1 MPAVSRLFAKGTTDA
16 ALEIRLAIYLLL
28 TQAGALVVAA
38 VVVGVLTAA
47 GSAADVGRGL
57 SDAGFALGGAAVLVV
72 ASLGLGR
79 LSPAARTPVVVV
91 ELLALPV
98 GYSVAF
104 QAGRF
109 GYGVPV
115 LLSAVTVI
123 CLLFT
128 PAATAQLQR

>member
-1 MPAVSRLFAKGTTDA
+1 MAWGIRFA
-16 ALEIRLAIYLLL
+16 ICLLL
-28 TQAGALVVAA
+28 AQAGALVVAA
-38 VVVGVLTAA
+38 GVVGVMTAA
-47 GSAADVGRGL
+47 GAAEDVGRGL
-57 SDAGFALGGAAVLVV
+57 SDAGFALGGAAVLVI
-72 ASLGLGR
+72 AALGLAR
-79 LSPAARTPVVVV
+79 LSPAARTPVIVV

-104 QAGRF
+104 QSGRV

-115 LLSAVTVI
+115 LISAAAVI